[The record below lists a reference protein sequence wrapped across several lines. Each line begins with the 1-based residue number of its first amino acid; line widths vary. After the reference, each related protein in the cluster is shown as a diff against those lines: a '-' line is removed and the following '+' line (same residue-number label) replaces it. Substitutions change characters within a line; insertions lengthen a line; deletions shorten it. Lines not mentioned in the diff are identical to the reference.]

1 VIGRLIEH
9 RTFGRGTIQEAR
21 HRGLDLYVLFE
32 DGVRRWVRIEDVR
45 FLSVSPILERA
56 QTPVS
61 IQTSESFRS
70 RSMVEAFRLGIVPYG
85 SVEAFTFG
93 RNAEISQMKEW
104 LNNKDTGTLIVE
116 GEYGSGKSH
125 LLEYLYAL
133 ALNQGYAVAMTE
145 LDPNES
151 PPFKPKAVYRK
162 LIQSFRYRD
171 GSILRNFRDF
181 LRALIRHGKERFNT
195 HRYLS
200 EVIEKA
206 GTIQDSEWLWNWI
219 EGKESYYWPVLYE
232 HGTAANIYCNILGGL
247 SWGTCAAL
255 GLKGL
260 VVILDEA
267 ENVDRGYWYQV
278 DKGLNLFYGLAML
291 ASNDVRLANEGIV
304 RKYEPGI
311 GTWFGKETN
320 LIYHGHART
329 VRYCF
334 KLPSFLKVAFAFT
347 PTYYE
352 TYSVNNVEGEWKV
365 VPQVVPQ
372 LSIAE
377 KLEQQGVHVVRLD
390 LQPLSEAAL
399 KEVFEH
405 VCLLY
410 DSSYSFLESDY
421 DIDECFEHIKSR
433 SGVKTRSFIKGA
445 VEVLDL
451 RRFHPN
457 MSLGQIE

>member
-1 VIGRLIEH
+1 MIGRLIEH
-9 RTFGRGTIQEAR
+9 RTFGKGSIQEAR

-104 LNNKDTGTLIVE
+104 LNNKDIGTLIVE

-133 ALNQGYAVAMTE
+133 ALNQGYAVVTTE

-162 LIQSFRYRD
+162 LIQSFRYKD
-171 GSILRNFRDF
+171 GSTIRNFRDF
-181 LRALIRHGKERFNT
+181 LRALNRLGKERFNT

-206 GTIQDSEWLWNWI
+206 GTIQDSEWLWNGI

-232 HGTAANIYCNILGGL
+232 HGTAANVYCNILGGL
-247 SWGTCAAL
+247 SWGACAVL
-255 GLKGL
+255 GLKGM

-291 ASNDVRLANEGIV
+291 AGNDVRLANEGIV
-304 RKYEPGI
+304 WKYEPGI
-311 GTWFGKETN
+311 GTWFGQETN

-347 PTYYE
+347 PTYYG
-352 TYSVNNVEGEWKV
+352 TYSM
-365 VPQVVPQ
+365 
-372 LSIAE
+372 AE
-377 KLEQQGVHVVRLD
+377 RLEQQGVHLLRLN
-390 LQPLSEAAL
+390 LQPLSETAL

-457 MSLGQIE
+457 MSLGLIE

>member
-1 VIGRLIEH
+1 MIGRLIEH
-9 RTFGRGTIQEAR
+9 RTFGKGTVQEAR
-21 HRGLDLYVLFE
+21 HKGLELCVLFE
-32 DGVRRWVRIEDVR
+32 DGVKRWVRIEDVR
-45 FLSVSPILERA
+45 VLSVSPILEKPQA
-56 QTPVS
+56 PAS

-70 RSMVEAFRLGIVPYG
+70 RSMVEAFRIGIVPYG

-93 RNAEISQMKEW
+93 RNTEISQMKGW
-104 LNNKDTGTLIVE
+104 LNNIDTGALIVE
-116 GEYGSGKSH
+116 GEPGSGKSH

-145 LDPNES
+145 LDTNES
-151 PPFKPKAVYRK
+151 PPSKPKAVYRK
-162 LIQSFRYRD
+162 LVQSFRYKD
-171 GSILRNFRDF
+171 GSTLRNFRDF
-181 LRALIRHGKERFNT
+181 MKILIRQGKDRFQS

-200 EVIEKA
+200 DVIQKA
-206 GTIQDSEWLWNWI
+206 GTTQESERLWNWI
-219 EGKESYYWPVLYE
+219 EGRESYYWPVLYD
-232 HGTAANIYCNILGGL
+232 HGTAANVYCNIIGGL
-247 SWGTCAAL
+247 SWGAGAVL

-260 VVILDEA
+260 AVILDEA
-267 ENVDRGYWYQV
+267 ENVDRGYWYQIE
-278 DKGLNLFYGLAML
+278 KGLNLFYGLGML
-291 ASNDVRLANEGIV
+291 ASNDARLATEGIV
-304 RKYEPGI
+304 EKYEPGI

-329 VRYCF
+329 VKYCF

-352 TYSVNNVEGEWKV
+352 TYS
-365 VPQVVPQ
+365 
-372 LSIAE
+372 IAE
-377 KLEQQGVHVVRLD
+377 RLEQQGVHLLRLN

-410 DSSYSFLESDY
+410 DSSYGFLESDH
-421 DIDECFEHIKSR
+421 DVDECFGHIKSR

-445 VEVLDL
+445 VEILDL
-451 RRFHPN
+451 RRFHRN